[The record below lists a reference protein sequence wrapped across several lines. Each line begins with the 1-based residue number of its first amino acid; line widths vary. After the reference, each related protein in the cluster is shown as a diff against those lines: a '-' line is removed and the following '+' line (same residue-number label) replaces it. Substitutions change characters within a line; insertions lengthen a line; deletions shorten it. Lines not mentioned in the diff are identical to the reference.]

1 MAVLSVKKASQLF
14 LGVSV
19 VDSAFPGFTL
29 GDFAVLYGPA
39 ARCMSFALC
48 VRCGL
53 PPDEGGLGSSAVFVD
68 GGNSF
73 NPYLVAELARSY
85 GLDSRAALEQIYVSR
100 AFTAYQ
106 FSALVLEELE
116 NFLSGKRAKL
126 LVVSDITSL
135 FFDRDIPKATAK
147 DLFMRVCA
155 KLWEVATRRQAIV
168 VATYFPGRKSK
179 QGLFFE
185 AILFGR
191 SNVLARFKREGQILS
206 FVLADHPRVRPFSVD
221 LPTECAPLTDL
232 EV

>member
-1 MAVLSVKKASQLF
+1 MAVLSVEKVGQLS
-14 LGVSV
+14 LGVSA
-19 VDSAFPGFTL
+19 VDGALPRFKL

-39 ARCMSFALC
+39 AHRVSLALC

-73 NPYLVAELARSY
+73 DPYLVAELARSY
-85 GLDSRAALEQIYVSR
+85 GLDSRAALEGIYVSR

-116 NFLSGKRAKL
+116 NFLSGRRAKL
-126 LVVSDITSL
+126 LVVSDVASL
-135 FFDRDIPKATAK
+135 FLDRDIPRATAK

-155 KLWEVATRRQAIV
+155 KLWEIAKREQAMV
-168 VATYFPGRKSK
+168 VATCLPRRRSR

-185 AILFGR
+185 AVLFGR
-191 SNVLARFKREGQILS
+191 ANVLARFKVEGKILS
-206 FVLADHPRVRPFSVD
+206 FVLEDHPRVEPFSVD
-221 LPTECAPLTDL
+221 LPTDRALLTDF

>member
-1 MAVLSVKKASQLF
+1 MAVLSVEKVSQLS
-14 LGVSV
+14 LGVSA
-19 VDSAFPGFTL
+19 VDSGFPRFKL

-39 ARCMSFALC
+39 ARCVSFALC

-53 PPDEGGLGSSAVFVD
+53 PPNEGGLGSSAVFVD

-73 NPYLVAELARSY
+73 DPYLVAELARSY
-85 GLDSRAALEQIYVSR
+85 GLDSRAALERIYVSR

-106 FSALVLEELE
+106 FSALVLNELE

-126 LVVSDITSL
+126 LVVSDVASL
-135 FFDRDIPKATAK
+135 FFDRDIPRAMAK

-155 KLWEVATRRQAIV
+155 KLWEVAKRRQAIV
-168 VATYFPGRKSK
+168 VATYLPRRRSK

-185 AILFGR
+185 AILFGK
-191 SNVLARFKREGQILS
+191 SNILARFKIEGKTLS
-206 FVLADHPRVRPFSVD
+206 FALEDHPSVKPFSED
-221 LPTECAPLTDL
+221 LPIDCAPLTDF